1 MAQEWGL
8 PSLIVALCA
17 IVLTVSP
24 ISIQILLK
32 ITRPL
37 LILLW
42 PQSGRCESFE
52 WAQIS
57 DGPLH
62 TCSDPPRV
70 CAHVGSDETERTF
83 ENVFAAFF
91 ALKCGTF
98 VRKPKQLR
106 LDTKYI
112 RTDAKTL
119 KVFLSLVNTRD
130 VLSAFN
136 VGEAPLEIAFQK
148 VEGLTTAY
156 LTVQR
161 DFPPNLPRH
170 YRLDA
175 SKHEMDLM
183 LLGYPPWYQNPLVV
197 GGGRHV
203 PHPILD
209 ESDLHRGGWIVA
221 VGFSPTR
228 PINRHF
234 WTKEERSEIVLRA
247 TDRIVTCFENLER
260 AFPDEAIVPL
270 AARVVQQVHK
280 SQGKGFG
287 YSGSHL
293 RTIFDA
299 GGFEC
304 RRSGRIFSNELSDE
318 QIVSTMNVFSYNRA
332 LTPDEISLLGSK
344 LETCIRACLLGVSEV
359 FFHLFVVGERHDRP
373 VPIPPELEGGGF
385 IYVREKW
392 KSLED

>member
-1 MAQEWGL
+1 MAEEWGL

-24 ISIQILLK
+24 ISVQFFSS
-32 ITRPL
+32 ITRPF
-37 LILLW
+37 LIFLW
-42 PQSGRCESFE
+42 PQSGRCESLE
-52 WAQIS
+52 WAQVS

-62 TCSDPPRV
+62 TCSDPPRT
-70 CAHVGSDETERTF
+70 CTHIASDENGRTF
-83 ENVFAAFF
+83 EHVFAAFF
-91 ALKCGTF
+91 TLKRGIF

-119 KVFLSLVNTRD
+119 KTFLALINTRD

-136 VGEAPLEIAFQK
+136 VGEAPVEIAFQK

-161 DFPPNLPRH
+161 ELPPNLARY

-175 SKHEMDLM
+175 TKHEMDLM
-183 LLGYPPWYQNPLVV
+183 LLGYPPWYQNPLLV
-197 GGGRHV
+197 GSGRLV

-221 VGFSPTR
+221 VGLSPTR
-228 PINRHF
+228 PITRHF
-234 WTKEERSEIVLRA
+234 WTKEERSEVVLRA
-247 TDRIVTCFENLER
+247 THRIITCFGNLER
-260 AFPDEAIVPL
+260 AFPDEEIVPL
-270 AARVVQQVHK
+270 ATSVVQQVHK

-293 RTIFDA
+293 RIIFDA

-304 RRSGRIFSNELSDE
+304 RRNGRNFSDELSDE
-318 QIVSTMNVFSYNRA
+318 QIVSTMNVFSYDRP
-332 LTPDEISLLGSK
+332 LTSDEISLLGPN

-385 IYVREKW
+385 IYMREKW